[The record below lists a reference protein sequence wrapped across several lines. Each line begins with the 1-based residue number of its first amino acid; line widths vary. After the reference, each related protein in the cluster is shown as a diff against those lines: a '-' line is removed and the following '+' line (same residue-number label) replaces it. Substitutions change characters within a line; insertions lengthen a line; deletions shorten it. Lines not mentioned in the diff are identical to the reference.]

1 MKYLFLSILILL
13 SISSCETDFD
23 VNANWQD
30 VTIVYGLIDPN
41 EEIQLVKINKA
52 YLGEGDAI
60 EMAAISDSTNYNPSD
75 IRVTLYR
82 IKEISFNQY
91 DTLSS
96 VILNDTILE
105 KDDGLFS
112 IDNNI
117 IYTFSKPESFYNTNS
132 IYSLEIINLSS
143 GHMVTSKTEIINNFS
158 FESLNSSFQWGL
170 YNDQLVDSLMFRTKT
185 IEWTKSNNGEIYQLD
200 VLINYIEN
208 NDTINL
214 IWSQPLIEYSSGNM
228 TTKIKGNLF
237 FDFLSS
243 NLSNNTAKQFLNLDL
258 VMTVGT
264 NDLKT
269 YINVNKPFSGIV
281 QERPAFSNIDN
292 GIGLFSSRYTY
303 DQINGIELNNSTLN
317 YIIDELE
324 LGFE

>member
-208 NDTINL
+208 NDTISL

>member
-1 MKYLFLSILILL
+1 MKYFFLSILILL

-60 EMAAISDSTNYNPSD
+60 EMASISDSTNYNPSD

-208 NDTINL
+208 NDTISL

-243 NLSNNTAKQFLNLDL
+243 NLSNNTTKQFLNLDL

-264 NDLKT
+264 DDLKT

>member
-30 VTIVYGLIDPN
+30 VTIVYALIDPN

-60 EMAAISDSTNYNPSD
+60 EMASISDSTNYNPSD

-208 NDTINL
+208 NDTISL

-264 NDLKT
+264 DDLKT